1 MVDSTLVALA
11 LLAVASLAS
20 MMEALFMAASTLV
33 VLVLWALVGPVA
45 MALVAIA
52 WALRDLDLKWR
63 RPL

>member
-20 MMEALFMAASTLV
+20 VMEALFMAASTLV

-45 MALVAIA
+45 MALMAIA